1 MDVIR
6 SRAIAAALGLLAL
19 AGCAGTHAA
28 GGAGFS
34 VSRAIDGH
42 GAASPIAAARDFE
55 LHGDI
60 PGYGTPAS
68 VWTVT
73 ARRRGAA
80 TLVSGGVLLHAVQMR
95 DATWWIDSGE
105 RCG

>member
-1 MDVIR
+1 MVVIR
-6 SRAIAAALGLLAL
+6 SRVLCAGLSVLAL
-19 AGCAGTHAA
+19 AGCASTRGD
-28 GGAGFS
+28 GAGFAA
-34 VSRAIDGH
+34 SRAIDGH

-60 PGYGTPAS
+60 PGFGTPTS

-73 ARRRGAA
+73 AQRNGAA
-80 TLVSGGVLLHAVQMR
+80 TLVSGRTSLHASQMR
-95 DATWWIDSGE
+95 DGTWWIDSGQ